1 MVAQALPRVA
11 GRKGWAFYLFL
22 SLAANAYAA
31 YAAGLG
37 PVPSPPRDVPVL
49 KISLSAVAAPPPAE
63 QRAVSAIAAM
73 TPVEAPPMPVET
85 VADAPVGV
93 AVPVDAAPWTIASL
107 EPVPV
112 ETVVEPVEIAAVTP
126 PRKPLPEIEHNPP
139 PKTVAEPTAKTASP
153 APPTSRA
160 SRTPDHG
167 SQSATVVHNANY
179 RRRTPPVYPSRAVE
193 LGQQGTV
200 LLHAEILPDG
210 HPRELK
216 VVRSSGHRLLDVAA
230 LTAVKGWQFEPTN
243 IDGAPVTSWVR
254 VPVNFVIQR

>member
-1 MVAQALPRVA
+1 MVAQALPRMA
-11 GRKGWAFYLFL
+11 GRKGWAVYLFL

-37 PVPSPPRDVPVL
+37 LAPSPPRDVPVL
-49 KISLSAVAAPPPAE
+49 KISLSAVAAPPPA
-63 QRAVSAIAAM
+63 QQLAAAAIAAL
-73 TPVEAPPMPVET
+73 TPVEASPMPVET
-85 VADAPVGV
+85 VAEAPVGV
-93 AVPVDAAPWTIASL
+93 AVPVEAAPQAMTSL
-107 EPVPV
+107 EPVPI
-112 ETVVEPVEIAAVTP
+112 ETVAKPVEIAAVTP
-126 PRKPLPEIEHNPP
+126 PREPLPEVEKRPEL
-139 PKTVAEPTAKTASP
+139 KTVSEPKADTATL
-153 APPTSRA
+153 APPTSRT
-160 SRTPDHG
+160 SRTPDKG